1 MYKKPSRIVND
12 ESPCSSYAKN
22 RKNSKRPTFIEQT
35 QYYILGG
42 LPILAK
48 KSNNSEK
55 LMIFALGG
63 VGEIGKNM
71 YVVQY
76 DDDIVVVDAGLKFP
90 EEDMLG
96 IDLVIP
102 DISYLTENRD
112 KVRGIIVTHG
122 HEDHIGGLPYVL
134 KHLNVPLY
142 ATKLTLGLIENKL
155 REANLLGE
163 TKRILINADSE
174 LKLGSTLT
182 ATFFKT
188 NHSIPDSVGV
198 CIDTPEGNV
207 VHTGDFKFD
216 HTPVNDQ
223 FADLQRMAEIGQKG
237 VLALLSDSTNA
248 EKPGFTPSEKSVG
261 IVLEDIFR
269 KARQRVV
276 VATFASNVHR
286 IQQVVNAADATGRK
300 IVVVGRS
307 MVNVVSIASELGY
320 LEIPEGMIIEPEEI
334 NRIGADRVAI
344 LCTGSQGEPMSA
356 LSRMARSTHRKVD
369 ILPGDTVI
377 IAATPVP
384 GNEKYVGRTI
394 DALFRLGA
402 EVIYSGSNKGVH
414 VSGHGSQE
422 ELKLMLNLMRPKF
435 FIPIHGEYRMLRKHA
450 QLGESVGV
458 DPDNIFLVDIGD
470 VVEIH
475 NGEARKAGKVPS
487 GNVLIDGLGV
497 GDVGNIV
504 LRDRKLL
511 SQDGILVV
519 VVTLS
524 KQDGRIVSGPDIISR
539 GFVYVRES
547 EGLLDEAN
555 RVVTSTLQRL
565 MSENV
570 NEWASLKSGV
580 KDSLG
585 RFLFDQTRRRPM
597 ILPIIMEV

>member
-1 MYKKPSRIVND
+1 
-12 ESPCSSYAKN
+12 
-22 RKNSKRPTFIEQT
+22 
-35 QYYILGG
+35 
-42 LPILAK
+42 
-48 KSNNSEK
+48 
-55 LMIFALGG
+55 MIFALGG

-76 DDDIVVVDAGLKFP
+76 ANDIVVVDAGLKFP

-96 IDLVIP
+96 IDIVIP

-112 KVRGIIVTHG
+112 KVRGIVLTHG

-134 KHLNVPLY
+134 KNLNVPVY
-142 ATKLTLGLIENKL
+142 GTRLTLGLVENKL
-155 REANLLGE
+155 KEANLLGE
-163 TKRILINADSE
+163 TKRILINEDSVID
-174 LKLGSTLT
+174 LGTSLQV
-182 ATFFKT
+182 TFFRT

-198 CIDTPEGNV
+198 CIETPEGNV

-216 HTPVNDQ
+216 HTPVNGQ
-223 FADLQRMAEIGQKG
+223 YANLHRMAEIGQKG
-237 VLALLSDSTNA
+237 VLALMSDSTNA
-248 EKPGFTPSEKSVG
+248 EKPGFTPSEKNVG

-269 KARQRVV
+269 KADQRVV

-286 IQQVVNAADATGRK
+286 IQQVVNAAESTGRK
-300 IVVVGRS
+300 ITVIGRS
-307 MVNVVSIASELGY
+307 MVNVVAIASELGY
-320 LEIPEGMIIEPEEI
+320 LHVPDGMLIEPEEM
-334 NRIGADRVAI
+334 NRMAANRVVV

-356 LSRMARSTHRKVD
+356 LTRMARSSHRKVD

-394 DALFRLGA
+394 DELFRLGA
-402 EVIYSGSNKGVH
+402 NVIYSGSNSGVH

-422 ELKLMLNLMRPKF
+422 ELKLMLNLMKPKY
-435 FIPIHGEYRMLRKHA
+435 FIPIHGEFRMQRRHA
-450 QLGESVGV
+450 LLAESVGV
-458 DPDNIFLVDIGD
+458 DPSNIFITEIGE
-470 VVEIH
+470 VIEIQ
-475 NGEARKAGKVPS
+475 GGGARRAGKVTA

-524 KQDGRIVSGPDIISR
+524 KQNGAIVSGPDIISR

-555 RVVTSTLQRL
+555 RIVSSTLQRL
-565 MSENV
+565 MSEKV
-570 NEWASLKSGV
+570 NEWASLKTSV

-585 RFLFDQTRRRPM
+585 RFLYEQTRRRPM

>member
-1 MYKKPSRIVND
+1 
-12 ESPCSSYAKN
+12 
-22 RKNSKRPTFIEQT
+22 
-35 QYYILGG
+35 
-42 LPILAK
+42 
-48 KSNNSEK
+48 
-55 LMIFALGG
+55 MIFALGG

-71 YVVQY
+71 YVIQY
-76 DDDIVVVDAGLKFP
+76 ANDIVVVDAGLKFP

-96 IDLVIP
+96 IDIVIP

-112 KVRGIIVTHG
+112 KVRGIILTHG

-134 KHLNVPLY
+134 KHLNVPVY
-142 ATKLTLGLIENKL
+142 GTRLTLGLVENKL
-155 REANLLGE
+155 KEANLLGE
-163 TKRILINADSE
+163 TKRILIDADSE
-174 LKLGSTLT
+174 IQLGTALKAS
-182 ATFFKT
+182 FFAT

-198 CIDTPEGNV
+198 CVETPEGAV

-216 HTPVNDQ
+216 HTPVNGQ
-223 FADLQRMAEIGQKG
+223 YADLQRMAQIGTNG

-248 EKPGFTPSEKSVG
+248 EKPGFTPSEKNVG

-269 KARQRVV
+269 KASQRVV

-286 IQQVVNAADATGRK
+286 IQQVINAAEVTGRK
-300 IVVVGRS
+300 VAVIGRS
-307 MVNVVSIASELGY
+307 MVNVVGIASELGY
-320 LEIPEGMIIEPEEI
+320 LEIPDGMIIEPEEV
-334 NRIGADRVAI
+334 GKMAADRVVI

-356 LSRMARSTHRKVD
+356 LTRMARSTHRKVD

-394 DALFRLGA
+394 DELFRLGA
-402 EVIYSGSNKGVH
+402 NVHYSGANSGVH

-422 ELKLMLNLMRPKF
+422 ELKLMLNLMKPKF
-435 FIPIHGEYRMLRKHA
+435 FLPIHGEFRMQRRHA
-450 QLGESVGV
+450 VLAESVGV
-458 DPDNIFLVDIGD
+458 EPENIFITDIGE
-470 VVEIH
+470 VIEIQ
-475 NGEARKAGKVPS
+475 GGAARRAGKVTA

-524 KQDGRIVSGPDIISR
+524 KQDGKIVSGPDIISR

-555 RVVTSTLQRL
+555 RIVSSTLQKL

-570 NEWASLKSGV
+570 NEWASLKTNV
-580 KDSLG
+580 KDALG
-585 RFLFDQTRRRPM
+585 RFLYEQTRRRPM

>member
-1 MYKKPSRIVND
+1 MSKKNNND
-12 ESPCSSYAKN
+12 
-22 RKNSKRPTFIEQT
+22 
-35 QYYILGG
+35 
-42 LPILAK
+42 
-48 KSNNSEK
+48 K
-55 LMIFALGG
+55 LTIFALGG

-71 YVVQY
+71 YVIQY
-76 DDDIVVVDAGLKFP
+76 GADIVVVDSGLKFP

-96 IDLVIP
+96 IDIVIP

-112 KVRGIIVTHG
+112 KVRGIVLTHG

-134 KHLNVPLY
+134 KNLNVPVY
-142 ATKLTLGLIENKL
+142 GTRLTLGLVENKL
-155 REANLLGE
+155 KEANLLGD
-163 TKRILINADSE
+163 TKRILINEDSE
-174 LKLGSTLT
+174 IQLGNSLKV
-182 ATFFKT
+182 TFFRT

-198 CIDTPEGNV
+198 CIETPEGNV

-216 HTPVNDQ
+216 HTPVNGQ
-223 FADLQRMAEIGQKG
+223 FANLHRMAEIGQKG

-248 EKPGFTPSEKSVG
+248 EKPGFTPSEKNVG

-269 KARQRVV
+269 KAEQRVV

-286 IQQVVNAADATGRK
+286 IQQVVNAAESTGRK
-300 IVVVGRS
+300 ITVIGRS

-320 LEIPEGMIIEPEEI
+320 LNVPDGMLIEPEEM
-334 NRIGADRVAI
+334 NRMGANRVVV

-356 LSRMARSTHRKVD
+356 LTRMARSSHRKVD

-394 DALFRLGA
+394 DELFRLGA
-402 EVIYSGSNKGVH
+402 NVIYSGSNSGVH

-422 ELKLMLNLMRPKF
+422 ELKLMLNLMKPKF
-435 FIPIHGEYRMLRKHA
+435 FIPIHGEYRMQRKHA
-450 QLGESVGV
+450 LLAESVGV
-458 DPDNIFLVDIGD
+458 EPQNIFITEIGEI
-470 VVEIH
+470 VEIQ
-475 NGEARKAGKVPS
+475 GGAARKAGKVTA

-524 KQDGRIVSGPDIISR
+524 KQNGAIVSGPDIISR

-555 RVVTSTLQRL
+555 RIVSSTLQRL
-565 MSENV
+565 MSEKV
-570 NEWASLKSGV
+570 NEWASLKTSV

-585 RFLFDQTRRRPM
+585 RFLYEQTRRRPM

>member
-1 MYKKPSRIVND
+1 MSKK
-12 ESPCSSYAKN
+12 
-22 RKNSKRPTFIEQT
+22 
-35 QYYILGG
+35 
-42 LPILAK
+42 
-48 KSNNSEK
+48 NNQDK
-55 LMIFALGG
+55 LLIFALGG

-71 YVVQY
+71 YVIQY
-76 DDDIVVVDAGLKFP
+76 NNDIVVVDSGLKFP

-96 IDLVIP
+96 IDIVIP

-112 KVRGIIVTHG
+112 KVRGILITHG

-134 KHLNVPLY
+134 KHLNVPIY
-142 ATKLTLGLIENKL
+142 GTKLTLGLIEGKL
-155 REANLLGE
+155 KEAGLLGE
-163 TKRILINADSE
+163 TKRILINAESE
-174 LKLGSTLT
+174 IQMGSIL
-182 ATFFKT
+182 ASFFKT

-198 CIDTPEGNV
+198 CLETPEGIV

-223 FADLQRMAEIGQKG
+223 FADLQRIAEIGSRG

-248 EKPGFTPSEKSVG
+248 ERPGYTPSESNVG
-261 IVLEDIFR
+261 EELEDIFR
-269 KARQRVV
+269 KSTQRVV

-286 IQQVVNAADATGRK
+286 IQQIINASIATRRK
-300 IVVVGRS
+300 IAVVGRS
-307 MVNVVSIASELGY
+307 MVNVVSIASDLGY
-320 LEIPEGMIIEPEEI
+320 LNIPEGMIIEPEEV
-334 NRIGADRVAI
+334 NKLAADRVVI

-356 LSRMARSTHRKVD
+356 LTRMARSTHRKVD

-377 IAATPVP
+377 IAATPIP
-384 GNEKYVGRTI
+384 GNERYVGRTV
-394 DALFRLGA
+394 DELFRLGA
-402 EVIYSGSNKGVH
+402 NVIYGPGSVSGVH

-422 ELKLMLNLMRPKF
+422 ELKLMLNLIKPKY
-435 FIPIHGEYRMLRKHA
+435 FIPIHGEYRMLRQHA
-450 QLGESVGV
+450 KLGEAIGMERE
-458 DPDNIFLVDIGD
+458 NIFVVDNGD
-470 VVEIH
+470 TVEFQGG
-475 NGEARKAGKVPS
+475 NARKGSKVQA

-524 KQDGRIVSGPDIISR
+524 KQDGTIMSGPDIISR

-555 RVVTSTLQRL
+555 RIVTSTLNKL
-565 MSENV
+565 MNDKV
-570 NEWASLKSGV
+570 NEWASLKTNV
-580 KDSLG
+580 KDALG
-585 RFLFDQTRRRPM
+585 RFLYEQTRRRPM

>member
-1 MYKKPSRIVND
+1 MSKKNNND
-12 ESPCSSYAKN
+12 
-22 RKNSKRPTFIEQT
+22 
-35 QYYILGG
+35 
-42 LPILAK
+42 
-48 KSNNSEK
+48 K

-71 YVVQY
+71 YVIQY
-76 DDDIVVVDAGLKFP
+76 ANDIVVVDAGLKFP

-96 IDLVIP
+96 IDIVIP

-112 KVRGIIVTHG
+112 KVRGIILTHG

-134 KHLNVPLY
+134 KHLNVPVY
-142 ATKLTLGLIENKL
+142 GTRLTLGLVENKL
-155 REANLLGE
+155 KEANLLGE
-163 TKRILINADSE
+163 TKRILIDADSE
-174 LKLGSTLT
+174 IQLGSVLK
-182 ATFFKT
+182 ASFFAT

-198 CIDTPEGNV
+198 CVETPEGAV

-216 HTPVNDQ
+216 HTPVNGQ
-223 FADLQRMAEIGQKG
+223 YADLQRMAQIGTNG

-248 EKPGFTPSEKSVG
+248 EKPGFTPSEKNVG

-269 KARQRVV
+269 KASQRVV

-286 IQQVVNAADATGRK
+286 IQQVINAAEVTGRK
-300 IVVVGRS
+300 VAVIGRS
-307 MVNVVSIASELGY
+307 MVNVVGIASELGY
-320 LEIPEGMIIEPEEI
+320 LEIPDGMIIEPEEV
-334 NRIGADRVAI
+334 GKMAADRVVI

-356 LSRMARSTHRKVD
+356 LTRMARSTHRKVD

-394 DALFRLGA
+394 DELFRLGA
-402 EVIYSGSNKGVH
+402 NVHYSGANSGVH

-422 ELKLMLNLMRPKF
+422 ELKLMLNLMKPKF
-435 FIPIHGEYRMLRKHA
+435 FLPIHGEFRMQRRHA
-450 QLGESVGV
+450 VLAESVGV
-458 DPDNIFLVDIGD
+458 EPENIFITDIGE
-470 VVEIH
+470 VIEIQ
-475 NGEARKAGKVPS
+475 GGAARRAGKVTA

-524 KQDGRIVSGPDIISR
+524 KQDGKIVSGPDIISR

-555 RVVTSTLQRL
+555 RIVSSTLQKL

-570 NEWASLKSGV
+570 NEWASLKTNV
-580 KDSLG
+580 KDALG
-585 RFLFDQTRRRPM
+585 RFLYEQTRLRPM

>member
-1 MYKKPSRIVND
+1 MSKKI
-12 ESPCSSYAKN
+12 
-22 RKNSKRPTFIEQT
+22 
-35 QYYILGG
+35 
-42 LPILAK
+42 
-48 KSNNSEK
+48 NNEK
-55 LMIFALGG
+55 LTIFALGG
-63 VGEIGKNM
+63 VAEIGKNM

-76 DDDIVVVDAGLKFP
+76 ANDIVVIDSGLKFP

-96 IDLVIP
+96 IDIVIP
-102 DISYLTENRD
+102 DITYLTENRD
-112 KVRGIIVTHG
+112 KVRGIVLTHG

-134 KHLNVPLY
+134 KNLNVPVY
-142 ATKLTLGLIENKL
+142 GTKLTLGLVENKL
-155 REANLLGE
+155 KEAGLLGE
-163 TKRILINADSE
+163 TKRVLINADSVIE
-174 LKLGSTLT
+174 LGTTMKAS
-182 ATFFKT
+182 FFRT

-198 CIDTPEGNV
+198 CIETPEGNV

-223 FADLQRMAEIGQKG
+223 YADLHRMGEIGKNG

-248 EKPGFTPSEKSVG
+248 ERAGFTPSEKNVG
-261 IVLEDIFR
+261 IVLSDIFH
-269 KARQRVV
+269 KAKQRVV

-286 IQQVVNAADATGRK
+286 IQQVIDAAHATNRK
-300 IVVVGRS
+300 LTIIGRS
-307 MVNVVSIASELGY
+307 MVNVVTIAEELGY
-320 LEIPEGMIIEPEEI
+320 LNVPDGIIIEPEEV
-334 NRIGADRVAI
+334 NKMAADRVVI

-356 LSRMARSTHRKVD
+356 LTRMARSTHRKVD

-394 DALFRLGA
+394 DELFRLGA
-402 EVIYSGSNKGVH
+402 EVIYSGSNSGVH

-422 ELKLMLNLMRPKF
+422 ELKLMLNLMRPKY

-450 QLGESVGV
+450 LLGESVGI
-458 DPDNIFLVDIGD
+458 DPDNIFLIDIGD
-470 VVEIH
+470 TIEIQ
-475 NGEARKAGKVPS
+475 NGVARKAGKVPA

-524 KQDGRIVSGPDIISR
+524 KQDGTIVSGPDIISR

-547 EGLLDEAN
+547 EGLLEEAN
-555 RVVTSTLQRL
+555 RIVSSTLEKL

-570 NEWASLKSGV
+570 NEWASLKTNV
-580 KDSLG
+580 KDALG
-585 RFLFDQTRRRPM
+585 RFLYEQTRRRPM

>member
-1 MYKKPSRIVND
+1 MSKKNNND
-12 ESPCSSYAKN
+12 
-22 RKNSKRPTFIEQT
+22 
-35 QYYILGG
+35 
-42 LPILAK
+42 
-48 KSNNSEK
+48 K

-76 DDDIVVVDAGLKFP
+76 GNDIVVVDAGLKFP

-96 IDLVIP
+96 IDIVIP

-112 KVRGIIVTHG
+112 KVRGIVLTHG
-122 HEDHIGGLPYVL
+122 HEDHIGGLSYVL
-134 KHLNVPLY
+134 KNLNVPVY
-142 ATKLTLGLIENKL
+142 GTRLTLGLVDNKL
-155 REANLLGE
+155 KEANLLGE
-163 TKRILINADSE
+163 TKRILINEDSE
-174 LKLGSTLT
+174 IELGTSLRV
-182 ATFFKT
+182 TFFRT

-198 CIDTPEGNV
+198 CIETPEGNV

-216 HTPVNDQ
+216 HTPVNGQ
-223 FADLQRMAEIGQKG
+223 FANLHRMAEIGQKG
-237 VLALLSDSTNA
+237 VLALMSDSTNA
-248 EKPGFTPSEKSVG
+248 EKPGFTPSEKNVG

-269 KARQRVV
+269 KADQRVV

-286 IQQVVNAADATGRK
+286 IQQVVNAAESTGRK
-300 IVVVGRS
+300 ITVIGRS
-307 MVNVVSIASELGY
+307 MVNVVAIASELGY
-320 LEIPEGMIIEPEEI
+320 LHVPDGMLIEPEEM
-334 NRIGADRVAI
+334 NRMAGNRVVV

-356 LSRMARSTHRKVD
+356 LTRMARSSHRKVD

-394 DALFRLGA
+394 DELFRLGA
-402 EVIYSGSNKGVH
+402 NVIYSGSNSGVH

-422 ELKLMLNLMRPKF
+422 ELKLMLNLMKPKY
-435 FIPIHGEYRMLRKHA
+435 FIPIHGEYRMQRRHA
-450 QLGESVGV
+450 LLAESVGV
-458 DPDNIFLVDIGD
+458 ESSNIFITEIGEI
-470 VVEIH
+470 VEIQ
-475 NGEARKAGKVPS
+475 GGAARRAGKVTA

-524 KQDGRIVSGPDIISR
+524 KQNGAIVSGPDIISR

-555 RVVTSTLQRL
+555 RIVSGTLQRL
-565 MSENV
+565 MSEKV
-570 NEWASLKSGV
+570 NEWASLKTSV

-585 RFLFDQTRRRPM
+585 RFLYEQTRRRPM